1 MQSFSGKLGD
11 EVDMECGEV
20 TQQCSSSRNM
30 TTAVIKQNSQDGD
43 KRADLSMAEL
53 MEALTQTH
61 HQAQAQAPASSRR
74 RVLAVPRGR
83 RFVHADEVAGGQSE
97 NNSRSKTYH
106 SRPRPRRLLD
116 SYRPDKDIEMADSER
131 GPREDRGYGGGGR
144 GGYNNNN
151 RKRRYRG
158 EQQRSELYAV
168 QSITKQDR
176 TLTCCV
182 INRGR

>member
-11 EVDMECGEV
+11 EIDMECGEGP
-20 TQQCSSSRNM
+20 QQCSSSRNM
-30 TTAVIKQNSQDGD
+30 TTAVIKQNSQDDD

-53 MEALTQTH
+53 MEALTQT
-61 HQAQAQAPASSRR
+61 QAQAPSRR

-97 NNSRSKTYH
+97 NNSRSNAYH
-106 SRPRPRRLLD
+106 PRPRPRRLLD

-158 EQQRSELYAV
+158 EQQRSELHAV